1 MKKIFNEN
9 KTLFIL
15 AIIIIISLIFMGVGL
30 IRYFYGSNKDP
41 YGDRLR
47 DKDKYPI
54 SENIGRDIK
63 ALYESGVSSVNVDV
77 RGGIVY
83 VTIDVING
91 TSKLDAQSYAVKA
104 LEKFDEKTLG
114 YYDIQFIITCDKE
127 VVNEGEKAVYPI
139 EGAKKR
145 TSNQVVWT
153 NN

>member
-47 DKDKYPI
+47 DKD
-54 SENIGRDIK
+54 
-63 ALYESGVSSVNVDV
+63 
-77 RGGIVY
+77 

>member
-77 RGGIVY
+77 GAELFMLLLMLLMVQVNLMHKVMLLKHLKSLMR
-83 VTIDVING
+83 
-91 TSKLDAQSYAVKA
+91 KL
-104 LEKFDEKTLG
+104 
-114 YYDIQFIITCDKE
+114 
-127 VVNEGEKAVYPI
+127 
-139 EGAKKR
+139 
-145 TSNQVVWT
+145 
-153 NN
+153 

>member
-47 DKDKYPI
+47 DKDEYPI
-54 SENIGRDIK
+54 SENIGKDIK

-77 RGGIVY
+77 RGRIVY

-91 TSKLDAQSYAVKA
+91 TSKLDAQVMLSKH
-104 LEKFDEKTLG
+104 LKSLM
-114 YYDIQFIITCDKE
+114 
-127 VVNEGEKAVYPI
+127 
-139 EGAKKR
+139 KKL
-145 TSNQVVWT
+145 
-153 NN
+153 